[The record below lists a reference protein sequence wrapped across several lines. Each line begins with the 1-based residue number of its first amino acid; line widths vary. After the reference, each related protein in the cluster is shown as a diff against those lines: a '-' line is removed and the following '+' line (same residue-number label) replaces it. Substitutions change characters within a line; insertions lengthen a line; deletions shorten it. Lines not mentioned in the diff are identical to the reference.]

1 MGSLMGRKILQ
12 NLTKA
17 HSEKPQLETPAP
29 TAGPAPLRKS
39 VSAPSIGGLKEGLDK
54 LASNAIRDIE
64 PSYIEADGLQ
74 DRLQISDADIVAL
87 ADSIREHGQQVPILV
102 RPSERPGYYRV
113 VYGRRRLA
121 AIRLVGGPVKA
132 IVRTLDDKSAVL
144 AQGQE
149 NNLRLDPSFI
159 EKAVFVKAMRDA
171 GYNTETIMAAL
182 GVSKQSVSTYEVV
195 LPSIPMEI
203 IQAIGPAHSI
213 GRRKWQDLVD
223 AVRNHGVNLTEVF
236 EQVSEKIE
244 EIASSGDRFEV
255 YAAAVGAAISGG
267 QAPVLDTSKPAN
279 PVHRGGQGSISI
291 DGLRI
296 GKIKASPRTVGIEIA
311 RGQAPEFG
319 QWIMENADEAV
330 RILHECWKKSGV
342 KG

>member
-1 MGSLMGRKILQ
+1 MGRKILQ

-17 HSEKPQLETPAP
+17 QAEMPQQATPADASAAMRR
-29 TAGPAPLRKS
+29 TA
-39 VSAPSIGGLKEGLDK
+39 SAPSIGGLREGLDK
-54 LASNAIRDIE
+54 LASSAIRDIE
-64 PSYIEADGLQ
+64 PRFIEADGLR
-74 DRLQISDADIVAL
+74 DRLQISDDDVAAL
-87 ADSIREHGQQVPILV
+87 AASIKEHGQQVPILV
-102 RPSERPGYYRV
+102 RPSEKPGHYRV

-159 EKAVFVKAMRDA
+159 EKAVFVKDMRDA

-182 GVSKQSVSTYEVV
+182 GVSKQSVSTFEVV
-195 LPSIPMEI
+195 LPSIPI
-203 IQAIGPAHSI
+203 DVIQAIGPAHNI
-213 GRRKWQDLVD
+213 GRRRWQDIVD
-223 AVRNHGVNLTEVF
+223 AVRDHKVDLTIIISQLADEL
-236 EQVSEKIE
+236 E
-244 EIASSGDRFEV
+244 EIHSSTERFEV
-255 YAAAVGAAISGG
+255 FSLAVNDVVNGFPVEQKQRDGGAEA
-267 QAPVLDTSKPAN
+267 
-279 PVHRGGQGSISI
+279 VHRGGHGSISI

-296 GKIKASPRTVGIEIA
+296 GKIKASARTVGIEIA

-319 QWIMENADEAV
+319 KWIMENAGEAV
-330 RILHECWKKSGV
+330 RMLHEHWKKSGS